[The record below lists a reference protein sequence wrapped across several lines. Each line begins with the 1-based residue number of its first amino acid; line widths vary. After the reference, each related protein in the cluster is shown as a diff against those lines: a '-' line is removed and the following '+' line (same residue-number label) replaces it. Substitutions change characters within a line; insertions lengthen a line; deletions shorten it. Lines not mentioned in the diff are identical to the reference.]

1 MKQLIAFIFLL
12 LLAGCT
18 APPDN
23 RTEDSL
29 SSPSTTALTTDEI
42 NQVDDSVVAGIA
54 GSYRCWQ
61 FNVDGYGGSCRTLSP
76 IVLAGDGT
84 YTISSTTGTYNVS
97 ADTITLSA
105 SDYWGPGTIQEDGL
119 QIYFNYSYNGKQYE
133 VTYLKE

>member
-1 MKQLIAFIFLL
+1 MKSLISVICLLFLV
-12 LLAGCT
+12 GCT
-18 APPDN
+18 TPPDE
-23 RTEDSL
+23 RTAFTATRNDASYQIIEED
-29 SSPSTTALTTDEI
+29 P
-42 NQVDDSVVAGIA
+42 VDIDQATSVLE

-84 YTISSTTGTYNVS
+84 YTISSTAGTYTIS

-119 QIYFNYSYNGKQYE
+119 QIYFNYTYNGKQYE